1 MNREKYPN
9 YFLLGMLLYL
19 IVLVIGLY
27 FITTAISFGLVATYL
42 ESFALITAIILL
54 PLVFY
59 VIYFFIPRIRMLW
72 GKEKWIRI
80 IINILIIISIIFVS
94 IFLMPLMF

>member
-1 MNREKYPN
+1 MNREKYPD

-27 FITTAISFGLVATYL
+27 FITSAIEYGLVALYY
-42 ESFALITAIILL
+42 ESFLLITTIILL

-59 VIYFFIPRIRMLW
+59 IIYFFTPRIRFLW
-72 GKEKWIRI
+72 GREKWIRV
-80 IINILIIISIIFVS
+80 IINILIIISILFVS
-94 IFLMPLMF
+94 VMFVPLMF